1 MNGRSNIILQET
13 CSVMIILE
21 LSLASQINF
30 FAISMHSWYI
40 YIAFSVDLVLLVIK
54 IF

>member
-1 MNGRSNIILQET
+1 MFLYFKVFEFVMNGCSNIILQET

-30 FAISMHSWYI
+30 FAISMHS
-40 YIAFSVDLVLLVIK
+40 
-54 IF
+54 